1 MATTRVR
8 EIRIAASQMHFVLH
22 QLFLLYMLTKRTS
35 AGEKCGH
42 YAFPMLRQRVSCGF
56 AWMKASLDFYH
67 VLQFHS
73 LFSGSNALVQS
84 TTADIWRQCAKR
96 IQKDPKGR
104 NIKGNSFGPSRH
116 RRQAA
121 VNSHT
126 HSSQTSLW
134 ISPQDHAEPRM
145 ADRIKKIKPVEGIQ
159 KTLLRDCFEPSRI
172 APMFWILEATPGLN
186 RWALLVHLARLTRL

>member
-1 MATTRVR
+1 MCFSFTPFFQART
-8 EIRIAASQMHFVLH
+8 HWFKVLL
-22 QLFLLYMLTKRTS
+22 QTFEDNVPK
-35 AGEKCGH
+35 
-42 YAFPMLRQRVSCGF
+42 GF
-56 AWMKASLDFYH
+56 
-67 VLQFHS
+67 
-73 LFSGSNALVQS
+73 
-84 TTADIWRQCAKR
+84 KR
-96 IQKDPKGR
+96 IPGR
-104 NIKGNSFGPSRH
+104 NIKGNSFGPSMH